1 MCRQFLELEA
11 IAAAVIGGVSLGGGI
26 GTIYGALV
34 GTLLLVVVDNG
45 MSLMN
50 ISSFIQ
56 LVVKGLLLGF
66 AVLFDVATRPGSRRL
81 H

>member
-1 MCRQFLELEA
+1 MF
-11 IAAAVIGGVSLGGGI
+11 
-26 GTIYGALV
+26 GALI
-34 GTLLLVVVDNG
+34 GAMLLVAVDNG

-50 ISSFIQ
+50 VSSFIQ

-66 AVLFDVATRPGSRRL
+66 AVVFDVLTRPGGRRL

>member
-1 MCRQFLELEA
+1 
-11 IAAAVIGGVSLGGGI
+11 
-26 GTIYGALV
+26 V